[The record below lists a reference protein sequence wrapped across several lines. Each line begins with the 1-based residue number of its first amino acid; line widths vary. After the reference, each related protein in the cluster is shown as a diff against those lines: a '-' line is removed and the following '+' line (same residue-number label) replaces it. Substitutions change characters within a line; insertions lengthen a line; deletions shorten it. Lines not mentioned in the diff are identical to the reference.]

1 MVRALRL
8 LELRGEVRGG
18 RFVEGVTGEQFALP
32 EAVASLRD
40 MRRKQKSGALVSLS
54 ASDPLNL
61 MGVITP
67 GERVSSHYKNRVL
80 YKEGIPVAFKEG
92 TEVRILS
99 GFDRNE
105 EWNIKQPLIKRN
117 FTPKLKACLGK
128 GAA

>member
-1 MVRALRL
+1 
-8 LELRGEVRGG
+8 
-18 RFVEGVTGEQFALP
+18 
-32 EAVASLRD
+32 
-40 MRRKQKSGALVSLS
+40 
-54 ASDPLNL
+54 
-61 MGVITP
+61 
-67 GERVSSHYKNRVL
+67 VL

-117 FTPKLKACLGK
+117 FTPKLKDCLGK